1 MLRALGAKKSEHGT
15 DNIES
20 CRTLTGRRIRH
31 VNDEKK
37 IAEWKAKEPERQ
49 AATEK
54 RKQDKVQSLPQ
65 CVLFSLCSWLACC
78 TVPLPSHV
86 FSCSWF

>member
-1 MLRALGAKKSEHGT
+1 MLRAMGAKKSEHAT

-37 IAEWKAKEPERQ
+37 IAEWKAKEPERL
-49 AATEK
+49 AAVEK
-54 RKQDKVQSLPQ
+54 RKQERVRSHTCSMRNSAEQPRVTRSLT
-65 CVLFSLCSWLACC
+65 CHSRRESA
-78 TVPLPSHV
+78 T
-86 FSCSWF
+86 